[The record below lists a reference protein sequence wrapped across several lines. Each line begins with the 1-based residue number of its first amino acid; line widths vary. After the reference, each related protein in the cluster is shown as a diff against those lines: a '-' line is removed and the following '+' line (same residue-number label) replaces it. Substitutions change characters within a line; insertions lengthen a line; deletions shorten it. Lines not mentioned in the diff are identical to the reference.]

1 MINENFAEIIPSKL
15 FFGNAILARNDDE
28 LKKMKVKV
36 IIDLIDYIKPE
47 DVIKHSNDFEY
58 INEPVADF
66 PDNNI
71 NWAEKLASIIEK
83 RIKDNQVVYVHC
95 VQGMSR
101 SAALILYYLITR
113 EHKTMREAFDFVKSI
128 RPVLCPT
135 FGFMTGLC
143 ELDTK
148 VHGKSSFSLDEYAI
162 NCLCESFPM
171 ASKGEVSELYSKA
184 KEEVKKNPMVCE
196 PIKVKEHIAPIG
208 YLCFDM
214 LKKKFGE
221 EKIIRRTGCSLYHPF

>member
-1 MINENFAEIIPSKL
+1 MINDNFAEIIPQKL
-15 FFGNAILARNDDE
+15 YFGNAILARNDDE
-28 LKKMKVKV
+28 LKKMNIKV

-47 DVIKHSNDFEY
+47 DVIKHTNEFEY
-58 INEPVADF
+58 INVPVADF

-71 NWAEKLASIIEK
+71 NWAEKLADIIEK
-83 RIKDNQVVYVHC
+83 RIKENKVVYVHC

-101 SAALILYYLITR
+101 SASLILYYLITR
-113 EHKTMREAFDFVKSI
+113 EHKTFKEAFDFVKSV

-148 VHGKSSFSLDEYAI
+148 LNGKASFSLDEYAI
-162 NCLCESFPM
+162 NCLCESFSM
-171 ASKGEVSELYSKA
+171 ATKEEVSELYFKA
-184 KEEVKKNPMVCE
+184 KEEVKKNPNVCDS
-196 PIKVKEHIAPIG
+196 IKVKEHIAPVG

-214 LKKKFGE
+214 LKKKYGE
-221 EKIIRRTGCSLYHPF
+221 DKIYKRIGCNLYHPF

>member
-1 MINENFAEIIPSKL
+1 
-15 FFGNAILARNDDE
+15 
-28 LKKMKVKV
+28 MKVKV

-71 NWAEKLASIIEK
+71 NWAEKLAAIIEK

-162 NCLCESFPM
+162 NCLNIKEVAQRANFCPISIYSFFYI
-171 ASKGEVSELYSKA
+171 VWYFELFYF
-184 KEEVKKNPMVCE
+184 CI
-196 PIKVKEHIAPIG
+196 IK
-208 YLCFDM
+208 F
-214 LKKKFGE
+214 
-221 EKIIRRTGCSLYHPF
+221 